1 MIASLGY
8 RTDLMLLQL
17 GGSEVSDRGDYL
29 VVRSPANP
37 TFWWG
42 NYLLFRTSFGPGDAT
57 ARVATFKA
65 EFPDAA
71 HVAMGVDT
79 TDGVVG
85 ADEEVAAAGFE
96 VETNTVMSATSVLPP
111 ARPNTDATIRQLGS
125 DDDWDR
131 HLALS
136 LAVHT
141 MDVPGYEE
149 FAAGRNATYRELV
162 ESGHG
167 AWFGAF
173 EGTELVSALGLV
185 SDGGD
190 VARFQHVQTHE
201 DARGRGLASTLVH
214 HASQYGLTDLGAKTL
229 VMVADPDY
237 LAIRIYRALGFSDN
251 EKQLQF
257 TRPPATD

>member
-1 MIASLGY
+1 MIESLGY

-29 VVRSPANP
+29 VVRTPGNP

-42 NYLLFRTSFGPGDAT
+42 NYLLFRTSFGPGDVA

-65 EFPDAA
+65 EFPDAG

-79 TDGVVG
+79 TEGLIG
-85 ADEEVAAAGFE
+85 ADGEVAAAGFE

-111 ARPNTDATIRQLGS
+111 ARPNSDATIRQLVS

-136 LAVHT
+136 LAVHR
-141 MDVPGYEE
+141 MDVAGYEE
-149 FAAGRNATYRELV
+149 FAAARNATYRKLV
-162 ESGHG
+162 EHGRG

-173 EGTELVSALGLV
+173 EGAELVSALGLV
-185 SDGGD
+185 SDGGE

-201 DARGRGLASTLVH
+201 SARGRGLASTLVH
-214 HASQYGLTDLGAKTL
+214 HASEYGLTELGAKTL
-229 VMVADPDY
+229 VMVADPEY

-251 EKQLQF
+251 EKQLQL
-257 TRPPATD
+257 TLRPSGD

>member
-1 MIASLGY
+1 MIESLGY
-8 RTDLMLLQL
+8 RTDLMLLEL
-17 GGSEVSDRGDYL
+17 GGSEVQDRGDYL
-29 VVRSPANP
+29 VVRSPGNP
-37 TFWWG
+37 NFWWG
-42 NYLLFRTSFGPGDAT
+42 NFLLFRTSFGPGDA
-57 ARVATFKA
+57 ASRMATFGA
-65 EFPDAA
+65 EFPDAK
-71 HVAMGVDT
+71 HVAMGIDT
-79 TDGVVG
+79 TDGVIG
-85 ADEEVAAAGFE
+85 AMEDVDAAGFE

-111 ARPNTDATIRQLGS
+111 ARPNGDATIRQLDS

-141 MDVPGYEE
+141 LDVPGQEE
-149 FAAGRNATYRELV
+149 FAARRNATYRELV
-162 ESGHG
+162 ESGRG

-173 EGTELVSALGLV
+173 EGAELVSALGLL

-201 DARGRGLASTLVH
+201 KARGRGLASTLVH
-214 HASQYGLTDLGAKTL
+214 HASQYGLTELGAKTL

-251 EKQLQF
+251 EKQLQL
-257 TRPPATD
+257 TRRPSEA